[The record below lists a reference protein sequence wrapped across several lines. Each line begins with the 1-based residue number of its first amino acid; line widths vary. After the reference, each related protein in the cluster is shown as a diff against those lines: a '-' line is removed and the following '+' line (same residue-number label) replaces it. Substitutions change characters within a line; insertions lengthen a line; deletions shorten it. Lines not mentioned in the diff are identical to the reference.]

1 MLLEREDGRERRS
14 LQPYRGCLSQDDSL
28 LGCSSGILPPFTQ
41 TLRRFGSCESGI
53 FSVSTTVSDWLP
65 GALSTRSLASSLL
78 TVSDLEEDLRAAS
91 AFLSTK
97 RSSSVFTD
105 SLDDLSSRL
114 DDISSLGGVFEE
126 RRPEKYEKDIRD
138 IVEYFERKKEKKI
151 SAGSG
156 DEVDTRTS
164 PEIARSQKIESLI
177 KKVAENKNR
186 ARFDRRRPAT
196 HQLQVCDG
204 IVRSKLPLFD
214 QAKRQGRGRL
224 PYNQGFVKAR
234 LAMFDKPAPKP
245 SRKLVSDFLI
255 RQRELRTFKPS
266 KTAEK
271 ENEKKKGASADSSKA
286 LPKPPELKLH
296 KALP

>member
-1 MLLEREDGRERRS
+1 VL
-14 LQPYRGCLSQDDSL
+14 
-28 LGCSSGILPPFTQ
+28 
-41 TLRRFGSCESGI
+41 
-53 FSVSTTVSDWLP
+53 
-65 GALSTRSLASSLL
+65 
-78 TVSDLEEDLRAAS
+78 
-91 AFLSTK
+91 
-97 RSSSVFTD
+97 
-105 SLDDLSSRL
+105 
-114 DDISSLGGVFEE
+114 EE

-138 IVEYFERKKEKKI
+138 IVEYFERKKEKKM
-151 SAGSG
+151 SAAG

-186 ARFDRRRPAT
+186 ARFDRRRPAA

-214 QAKRQGRGRL
+214 QAKRQGRSRL

-234 LAMFDKPAPKP
+234 LAMFDKPTPKP

-266 KTAEK
+266 KTAA
-271 ENEKKKGASADSSKA
+271 EKKRGGENADSAKA
-286 LPKPPELKLH
+286 PPRTPELKLH